1 MKKLTIITLLAI
13 VMMAGCKAKDPKD
26 QAKLDSLL
34 TVTAMQIDSLIDIIK
49 LQQDSIAK
57 LDSLYKPKKTNELD
71 LPFFIGKT
79 SKEIRNYWLKKG
91 ISEENMEDGIY
102 NDTKEKCFTIFHKQ
116 IGKPDFS
123 ATFDKNG
130 LCKEHMTNITFDD
143 IQTVQGKLIKAGY
156 KFSDD
161 CQCWQLAGANHYWTI
176 DGGYGE
182 QLPGRVNEFE
192 FRCKKK

>member
-34 TVTAMQIDSLIDIIK
+34 TVTAMQIDSLIDIINM
-49 LQQDSIAK
+49 QQDSIAK
-57 LDSLYKPKKTNELD
+57 LDSLLKPKNDNNLD
-71 LPFFIGKT
+71 IPIFIGWTAKQ
-79 SKEIRNYWLKKG
+79 IRNYWSKR
-91 ISEENMEDGIY
+91 ISEEYFEEGTYDDASHEPFFMIA
-102 NDTKEKCFTIFHKQ
+102 HKA

-130 LCKEHMTNITFDD
+130 KCKEHMTNLNFDEVH
-143 IQTVQGKLIKAGY
+143 IQQGKLIKAGY

-161 CQCWQLAGANHYWTI
+161 CQCWQLPGANHYWTVENF
-176 DGGYGE
+176 YG
-182 QLPGRVNEFE
+182 EFE
-192 FRCKKK
+192 FRCKRK